1 MREYDAFRVNTIEE
15 CIEAIRNGYR
25 YIEYPKEIEEQLFN
39 YIEKLRDEDDSFMFR
54 CASFLYSKG
63 DYKGALKLCK
73 PLVDKHHIE
82 ATYLYS
88 LFFFKGRGVPKSLSK
103 ALVYLQKAAE
113 KGYSP
118 AQCRLGSCYAE
129 GKGVERSFQKAIYWF
144 NKSAEQNNI
153 SALVRLGSCYYKGR
167 GVVPSNEEAF
177 KCYKRIVDV
186 YGRNFKN
193 KEFTPYCK
201 YMLGYFYYTGLGG
214 IQSNEEAYYWFN
226 QAAEEDYPQAIY
238 YLALFSYQG
247 VIVNQSYEKAIEL
260 LDKISD
266 GKKNQDVYYLLAHLY
281 EEKKTGERIKSL
293 KRAGDYYKKALRKGK
308 TEASLDIKR
317 VSETMRVE
325 EHALL
330 EVPEDIDIFIS
341 WNHNNQDFKNQ
352 MVASIKAK
360 GYKVWD
366 SDIDG
371 KGDLD
376 LNIKYAIE
384 HAKGFIVILS
394 EEAFTSKY
402 MNSEVKLMYERV
414 NAKNEERK
422 ISENDIRV
430 FIYGD
435 ADKILKE
442 LNNVDDRHGFK
453 KLQHLTSTFSTNVED
468 VINAV
473 GDIVRKRIVLDY
485 QRLLRESFSV
495 FPISIS
501 DVITKQNEYHEI
513 KASLEFEKGYI
524 NRDLMDEEKSY
535 SPTKVLKIDDSDI
548 ILIHGE
554 GGSGKSLY
562 VKNLIKNY
570 SNEESLFFYLPC
582 ADIQK
587 EMEKS
592 DDHDIMSLICKI
604 SFNLASFYG
613 ISLSRINDIFKND
626 TRRFFVIF
634 DALDEGDKY
643 KSEIIKMFNNVLSLG
658 KRVKIIVTT
667 RNKSDASLIENITN
681 RKVHSLLIKAL
692 NDEEIIKLFD
702 SIYKR
707 NYEDVDNKEVDN
719 SEKPNREYFTNYLS
733 TLAEDIKKNPLLIS
747 NLIYIYFANKELQ
760 TQKSYILETSSE
772 ILVDGLEKER
782 DVYNQGKET
791 LNKLNIEL
799 KELLP
804 YIAFMFATN
813 NELTLEDVIKSF
825 KDNEISSNDVN
836 EIAAYLRSRRIIVGH
851 SFTHDIYSSF
861 FASKYMFN
869 CLYKLV
875 TNKKTGLEYY
885 EFYDDGKET
894 FTYYQDTF
902 FPDEESPWPNVTVDF
917 IGKLDYEIR
926 YHSKNKLVLSES
938 NPSYQVFDYSLQ
950 NVVKSMSNISYQV
963 LTKLVNEEKVFYWND
978 FIKEHLNR

>member
-1 MREYDAFRVNTIEE
+1 MREYDVFRVNTIEE
-15 CIEAIRNGYR
+15 CIEAIRNDKR
-25 YIEYPKEIEEQLFN
+25 NIEYPKEIEDQLFN
-39 YIEKLRDEDDSFMFR
+39 YIEKLRDEDDSFMLK
-54 CASFLYSKG
+54 CAWFLFSKQNI
-63 DYKGALKLCK
+63 KGAYKLVK
-73 PLVDKHHIE
+73 PLVDKHNVD
-82 ATYLYS
+82 ATYLLS
-88 LFFFKGRGVPKSLSK
+88 LLYFKGHGEFHSLPK
-103 ALVYLQKAAE
+103 ALVYLQIAAD
-113 KGYSP
+113 KGSP
-118 AQCRLGSCYAE
+118 AAQCRLGSCYAE
-129 GKGVERSFQKAIYWF
+129 GKGVDKSYTKAVYWF
-144 NKSAEQNNI
+144 KKAVEKDYI
-153 SALVRLGSCYYKGR
+153 GALVRLGSCYYKGR
-167 GVVPSNEEAF
+167 GVEQSDIETF

-186 YGRNFKN
+186 YGRNVQN
-193 KEFTPYCK
+193 KEFKEYCK
-201 YMLGYFYYTGLGG
+201 YMLGYFYYNGIGD
-214 IQSNEEAYYWFN
+214 IQSYEEAYYWFN
-226 QAAEEDYPQAIY
+226 EAAKEKYPKAIY
-238 YLALFSYQG
+238 YLALLYYKGHAVS
-247 VIVNQSYEKAIEL
+247 QSYEKAIEL
-260 LDKISD
+260 LESISD
-266 GKKNQDVYYLLAHLY
+266 GKKNMDVYYLFGHLY
-281 EEKKTGERIKSL
+281 EEKKTDERIKSL
-293 KRAGDYYKKALRKGK
+293 KKAADYYKKALKKGK

-317 VSETMRVE
+317 IVETMRVE

-330 EVPEDIDIFIS
+330 EVPEDIDIFVS

-352 MVASIKAK
+352 MVASIKAR

-376 LNIKYAIE
+376 LNIRYAIE

-394 EEAFTSKY
+394 EEAFASKY
-402 MNSEVKLMYERV
+402 MNNEVKLMYERV
-414 NAKNEERK
+414 DTKEEERK

-430 FIYGD
+430 FIYGN
-435 ADKILKE
+435 ADEVLKQ
-442 LNNVDDRHGFK
+442 LNNVEDRHGFK
-453 KLQHLTSTFSTNVED
+453 RLQHLTSTFSTNVED

-473 GDIVRKRIVLDY
+473 GDIVRKRVVLDY

-592 DDHDIMSLICKI
+592 DDYDIMSLICKI

-613 ISLSRINDIFKND
+613 ISLTRINDIFKND
-626 TRRFFVIF
+626 TRAFFIIF

-667 RNKSDASLIENITN
+667 RNKSDASLIENYTN

-813 NELTLEDVIKSF
+813 NELTLEDVIRSF

-894 FTYYQDTF
+894 FDYYQETF

-926 YHSKNKLVLSES
+926 YHSKNKLVLNEN
-938 NPSYQVFDYSLQ
+938 NPSYPVFDYSLQ
-950 NVVKSMSNISYQV
+950 SVVKSMSDISYQV
-963 LTKLVNEEKVFYWND
+963 LTNLVNEGKVFYWND